1 MSNKLC
7 YAREFSE
14 FLLARFHHKTTLNFY
29 RVYFIIILFD
39 LTADCFKM
47 SGFEVLQTRNNS
59 KTIMFR
65 LRPFTLHV
73 TYTVYIFWW
82 LRRFLDIHALF
93 LKFQKR
99 NVSHELCLKPNILNA
114 YYQIKI
120 SRNLYI
126 GGMFFILGYFYFFF
140 DVLVNRDSS

>member
-59 KTIMFR
+59 RTIMFR
-65 LRPFTLHV
+65 HFTLHV
-73 TYTVYIFWW
+73 TYTVYTVYILVASSFSRHTCFISE
-82 LRRFLDIHALF
+82 L
-93 LKFQKR
+93 LKL
-99 NVSHELCLKPNILNA
+99 NVSYILCLKPNILNELPNKNQ
-114 YYQIKI
+114 YVPIH
-120 SRNLYI
+120 R
-126 GGMFFILGYFYFFF
+126 
-140 DVLVNRDSS
+140 